1 MRLGLFVAN
10 FLYFIFFLA
19 MLLGI
24 IIPYTT
30 SIEDYLLYGQ
40 NFISINV
47 SRPEELSYL
56 PMGIAFLTSISLAI
70 YSSLTKNNID
80 RVILF
85 SRKGFLI
92 NATLL
97 MLIFIFVGAND
108 SNTIKENFTEET
120 FNYYKEKNKDKIVLP
135 LSLNESKKSFAKRLN
150 NATKEEINI
159 KYDKWSDECQWFSN
173 ATERSSLDF
182 FADGLLII
190 NKDQIQETI
199 ETYNQVHKIDLQR
212 CAYAKRN
219 WDRRIA
225 EAKEDNLNR
234 KQKELRDQADRICD
248 AANNTLNGC

>member
-24 IIPYTT
+24 IPPMT

-40 NFISINV
+40 NFISINM
-47 SRPEELSYL
+47 SLPEELSYL

-97 MLIFIFVGAND
+97 MLIFIVIFVGAND

-120 FNYYKEKNKDKIVLP
+120 FNYYKEKNKDKIVMP

-159 KYDKWSDECQWFSN
+159 KYDKWGDECQWFSN

-212 CAYAKRN
+212 CVYAKER
-219 WDRRIA
+219 WDRR
-225 EAKEDNLNR
+225 AKEDNLNR
-234 KQKELRDQADRICD
+234 NQKELRDQADRICD